1 MQNKA
6 VVATADNA
14 ENSLRSRRLNPAVP
28 HFRRSHQ
35 DNDEKTGG
43 IAFRRSNGTHC
54 HLRGSGRAPLLLQT
68 GI

>member
-28 HFRRSHQ
+28 HFRRSAT
-35 DNDEKTGG
+35 N
-43 IAFRRSNGTHC
+43 IAVPKNEIQTSNFAANCNRPTQAKN
-54 HLRGSGRAPLLLQT
+54 R
-68 GI
+68 